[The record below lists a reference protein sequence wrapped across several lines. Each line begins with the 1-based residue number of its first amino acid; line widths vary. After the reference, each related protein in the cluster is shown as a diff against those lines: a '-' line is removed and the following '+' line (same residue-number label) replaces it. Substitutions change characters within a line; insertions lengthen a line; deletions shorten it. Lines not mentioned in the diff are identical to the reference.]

1 MNELLLTLPYEWR
14 TWGLLIVIGLP
25 MAIIFT
31 TELLLFLEKRE
42 SKFIPI
48 VYNIRNILLP
58 ILTINL
64 ILSEIIK
71 LGDDSI
77 FLKISDTLFWLIL
90 ILSTLKFV
98 NIFVFSDILPKQTQE
113 RIPKLLIDFGRTFLV
128 MLGAVIIASNVWG
141 ADLGRLLAALGVGSV
156 VLGFALKDVLGGI
169 FSGITLL
176 SSNPFMVGDWI
187 KIGKII
193 TGKVVNIDW
202 RAVTLIDFNNDT
214 IIIPNSAIAKD
225 IIKNYSRPTKVHR
238 ASIGLN
244 ISFDNPPNKVKQ
256 VLLETALDTKSILKE
271 PAPKVVVFSY
281 DELSIHYK
289 VYYFMDDYGKIAIIE
304 NDFISRIWYANRRYG
319 ITFPIPIEEYHI
331 DNSKNKIEN
340 TKTPNKI
347 KDQLLELKI
356 FSVPD
361 EQLSELAKRCK
372 IDEFGVGECLLH
384 KGEITGNVY
393 VIIEGVATEH
403 IENQNGE
410 LLHKKRIKIGDMF
423 GLASLVRKEP
433 SLVSICALSDI
444 KVITISIEAMK
455 ELLHQN
461 PEVAQSLESMVNVHE
476 DKINKSLFDI

>member
-1 MNELLLTLPYEWR
+1 MFDLLATLPYEWK

-25 MAIIFT
+25 MAIVFAG
-31 TELLLFLEKRE
+31 ELLLYLEKRD
-42 SKFIPI
+42 SQFTPI

-98 NIFVFSDILPKQTQE
+98 NIFVFSDVLPKQTRE
-113 RIPKLLIDFGRTFLV
+113 RIPKLLVDFGRIFLI
-128 MLGAVIIASNVWG
+128 MLGTAIIASNVWG
-141 ADLGRLLAALGVGSV
+141 ADLGRLLAALGVGSI
-156 VLGFALKDVLGGI
+156 VLGLALQDVLGGL
-169 FSGITLL
+169 FSGVALL
-176 SSNPFMVGDWI
+176 SSKPFMVGDWI
-187 KIGKII
+187 KIGDIS
-193 TGKVVNIDW
+193 GRVVNIDW
-202 RAVTLIDFNNDT
+202 RAVTLIDSNDDT
-214 IIIPNSAIAKD
+214 IIIPNSAIAND
-225 IIKNYSRPTKVHR
+225 MMTNYSRPTRVHGE
-238 ASIGLN
+238 SVGLD
-244 ISFDNPPNKVKQ
+244 ISFDIPPNKVKQ
-256 VLLETALDTKSILKE
+256 ALIEAVSDTKGILKE
-271 PAPKVVVFSY
+271 PAPSVALISY
-281 DELSIHYK
+281 NESSIHYSID
-289 VYYFMDDYGKIAIIE
+289 YFIDDYSKASDIE
-304 NDFISRIWYANRRYG
+304 NDFISRIWYANRRNG
-319 ITFPIPIEEYHI
+319 ITFPIETNDIENSETTNKRDTI
-331 DNSKNKIEN
+331 NSSKN
-340 TKTPNKI
+340 I
-347 KDQLLELKI
+347 KEKLLELKI

-361 EQLSELAKRCK
+361 KELLKLAQRCK

-423 GLASLVRKEP
+423 GLASLVRKES
-433 SLVSICALSDI
+433 SLVTICALSDI

-455 ELLHQN
+455 ELLHKN

>member
-1 MNELLLTLPYEWR
+1 MFDLLATLPYEWK

-25 MAIIFT
+25 MAIVFAG
-31 TELLLFLEKRE
+31 ELLLYLEKRD
-42 SKFIPI
+42 SQFTPI

-98 NIFVFSDILPKQTQE
+98 NIFVFSDVLPKQTQE
-113 RIPKLLIDFGRTFLV
+113 RIPKLLVDFGRTFLV
-128 MLGAVIIASNVWG
+128 MLGAAIIASNVWG
-141 ADLGRLLAALGVGSV
+141 ADLGRLLAALGVGSI
-156 VLGFALKDVLGGI
+156 VLGLALQDVLGGL
-169 FSGITLL
+169 FSGVALL
-176 SSNPFMVGDWI
+176 SSKPFMVGDWI
-187 KIGKII
+187 KIGEIS
-193 TGKVVNIDW
+193 GKVVNIDW
-202 RAVTLIDFNNDT
+202 RAVTLIDSNDDT
-214 IIIPNSAIAKD
+214 IIIPNSAIAND
-225 IIKNYSRPTKVHR
+225 MMTNYSRPTRVHGE
-238 ASIGLN
+238 SVGLD
-244 ISFDNPPNKVKQ
+244 ISFDIPPNKVKQ
-256 VLLETALDTKSILKE
+256 ALIEAVSDTKGILKE
-271 PAPKVVVFSY
+271 PAPSVALISY
-281 DELSIHYK
+281 NESSIHYSID
-289 VYYFMDDYGKIAIIE
+289 YFIDDYSKASDIE
-304 NDFISRIWYANRRYG
+304 NDFISRIWYANRRNG
-319 ITFPIPIEEYHI
+319 ITFPIETNDIENSETTNKRDTI
-331 DNSKNKIEN
+331 NSSKN
-340 TKTPNKI
+340 I
-347 KDQLLELKI
+347 KEKLLELKI

-361 EQLSELAKRCK
+361 KELLKLAQRCK

-423 GLASLVRKEP
+423 GLASLVRKES
-433 SLVSICALSDI
+433 SLVTICALSDI

-455 ELLHQN
+455 ELLHKN